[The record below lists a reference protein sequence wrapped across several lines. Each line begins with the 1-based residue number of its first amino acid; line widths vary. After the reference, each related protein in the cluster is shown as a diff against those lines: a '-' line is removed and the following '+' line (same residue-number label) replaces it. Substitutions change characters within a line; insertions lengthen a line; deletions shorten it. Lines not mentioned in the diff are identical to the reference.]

1 MDISTD
7 LLFMEPVFHGK
18 IWGGRKLEEMYGYE
32 IPDGPVGECWGI
44 SAHPNGDCKI
54 ASGPLA
60 VQIGAPVVF
69 SIPSCA
75 FSNRR

>member
-1 MDISTD
+1 MDTTID

-32 IPDGPVGECWGI
+32 IPDI

-54 ASGPLA
+54 ASGPACRHVPLS
-60 VQIGAPVVF
+60 GMG
-69 SIPSCA
+69 
-75 FSNRR
+75 